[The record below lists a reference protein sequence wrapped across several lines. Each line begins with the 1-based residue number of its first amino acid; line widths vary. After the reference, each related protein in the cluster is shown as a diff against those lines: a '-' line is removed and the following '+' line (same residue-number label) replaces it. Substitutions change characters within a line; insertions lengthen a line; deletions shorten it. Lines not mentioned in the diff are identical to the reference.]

1 MKGRPNVRS
10 AAFWGE
16 DHVELGNIAVESVGP
31 DCAIAISRGKYPK
44 GYPYLD
50 PNEDAVLVATDGTS
64 SILAVVDGHRGFDAA
79 RAALIEIEANAEV
92 LLDSPPSPESA
103 LGLVA
108 ARARQAVVGAV
119 ANETGERS
127 GSRTTVALAVV
138 GSGRIDGFSFGDSRV
153 VVVGPT
159 RSTQVSA
166 TGPFL
171 GPGVSADDARF
182 FSRSIGSGSWVLAG
196 TDGLFDF
203 LTRAW
208 PKQLAKLA
216 TDADPPEFARNAVSL
231 AFTGGSG
238 DNIAAAVIRVT

>member
-1 MKGRPNVRS
+1 MKGPGNFHS

-16 DHVELGNIAVESVGP
+16 DHVELGDIAVESVGR

-79 RAALIEIEANAEV
+79 RAALTDIEANAEV
-92 LLDSPPSPESA
+92 LLDRHPSPESA
-103 LGLVA
+103 LRLAA
-108 ARARQAVVGAV
+108 ARARQAVVEAV
-119 ANETGERS
+119 ASETGERS

-153 VVVGPT
+153 VVVGSK

-171 GPGVSADDARF
+171 GPGVSADEARF
-182 FSRSIGSGSWVLAG
+182 FGSSIGAGSWVLAG

-203 LTRAW
+203 LTRTW
-208 PKQLAKLA
+208 PKQLAELA
-216 TDADPPEFARNAVSL
+216 TDADPQEFARNAVGL

-238 DNIAAAVIRVT
+238 DNIAAAVIRIT